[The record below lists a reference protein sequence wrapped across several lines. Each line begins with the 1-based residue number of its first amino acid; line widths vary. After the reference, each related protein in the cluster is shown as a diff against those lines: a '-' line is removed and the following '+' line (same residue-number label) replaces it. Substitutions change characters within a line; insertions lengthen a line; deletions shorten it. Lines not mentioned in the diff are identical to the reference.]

1 MHLSSCG
8 MDWRNTGE
16 STTTIISGCYCIF
29 EGTSCLFQPPETEL
43 ISLSVSFNM
52 VSIILRHYDGLCVSH
67 DLLPNRPTK
76 ETFGNWS
83 LRCLMDLALKLPDS
97 ICGKGCSNITN

>member
-29 EGTSCLFQPPETEL
+29 ERSSCLFQPPETVL

-52 VSIILRHYDGLCVSH
+52 VSIILRHYDDFAYPMTCCPTGLPKKHSEIG
-67 DLLPNRPTK
+67 RY
-76 ETFGNWS
+76 G
-83 LRCLMDLALKLPDS
+83 A
-97 ICGKGCSNITN
+97 